1 MQTPALRRSL
11 LLFIVVLLLCSIFS
25 VSLHAQQVT
34 VSGTV
39 YDLSARRPL
48 EAVGVLS
55 TSGRGTITDS
65 MGRYS
70 ITISSKDSIWF
81 SLIGKTTMKY
91 PVDTIS
97 NTENFNVMLHLRAFD
112 LPDVTVRNSYYRFD
126 SIQNRRDNAKAFDFR
141 KPTLRFSNNPN
152 YNPGGLTVGFDLNEI
167 INMFRF
173 KRTASLLNLQRRLLM
188 QEQEKY
194 VNSRFTKPFVRKI
207 TKLTSP
213 DLDTFMVRY
222 RPDYETLLRLND
234 LELGYMIGKNYERY
248 RSERFNWRGGL
259 RRRN

>member
-1 MQTPALRRSL
+1 MRSSFL
-11 LLFIVVLLLCSIFS
+11 LLVILFTTCILSGAVQ
-25 VSLHAQQVT
+25 AQQIT
-34 VSGTV
+34 ISGTV

-48 EAVGVLS
+48 EAVGVIS
-55 TSGRGTITDS
+55 TSGKGTVTDS

-70 ITISSKDSIWF
+70 ITVSSRDSIWF

-97 NTENFNVMLHLRAFD
+97 NIENFNVMLHLRAFD

-141 KPTLRFSNNPN
+141 KPTLRLSSNPN
-152 YNPGGLTVGFDLNEI
+152 YSPGGLTVGFDINEI

-188 QEQEKY
+188 QEQDKY
-194 VNSRFTKPFVRKI
+194 VDSRFTKPFVRKI
-207 TKLTSP
+207 TRLTSP
-213 DLDTFMVRY
+213 DLDSFMVRY

-234 LELGYMIGKNYERY
+234 LELGYMIGKNYEQF
-248 RSERFNWRGGL
+248 RSERYNWRGGL
-259 RRRN
+259 RRRR

>member
-1 MQTPALRRSL
+1 LRSSCLFL
-11 LLFIVVLLLCSIFS
+11 LVLFTACILSGSVL
-25 VSLHAQQVT
+25 AQQVT
-34 VSGTV
+34 ISGTV

-48 EAVGVLS
+48 EAVGVIS
-55 TSGRGTITDS
+55 TSGKGTITDS

-70 ITISSKDSIWF
+70 ITVPAQDSIWF

-112 LPDVTVRNSYYRFD
+112 LPDVVVRNSYYRFD
-126 SIQNRRDNAKAFDFR
+126 SIKNRRDNAKAFDFR
-141 KPTLRFSNNPN
+141 KPTLRLTNNPN
-152 YNPGGLTVGFDLNEI
+152 FNPGGLTAGFDINEI

-188 QEQEKY
+188 QEQDKY
-194 VNSRFTKPFVRKI
+194 IDSRFTKPFVRKI
-207 TKLTSP
+207 TRLTSP
-213 DLDTFMVRY
+213 DLDSFMVRY

-234 LELGYMIGKNYERY
+234 LELGYMIGKNYELF

-259 RRRN
+259 RRRR

>member
-1 MQTPALRRSL
+1 MRSSFFYL
-11 LLFIVVLLLCSIFS
+11 LLVLFVGSIFS
-25 VSLHAQQVT
+25 GPVLAQQVT
-34 VSGTV
+34 ISGTV

-48 EAVGVLS
+48 EAVGVIS
-55 TSGRGTITDS
+55 TSGKGTITDS

-70 ITISSKDSIWF
+70 ITVSAQDSIWF

-112 LPDVTVRNSYYRFD
+112 LPDVVVRNSYYRFD

-141 KPTLRFSNNPN
+141 KPTLRLSSNPN
-152 YNPGGLTVGFDLNEI
+152 YNPGGLTAGFDINEI

-194 VNSRFTKPFVRKI
+194 VDSRFTKPFVRKI
-207 TKLTSP
+207 TRLTSP
-213 DLDTFMVRY
+213 DLDSFMVRY

-234 LELGYMIGKNYERY
+234 LELGYMIGKNYEQF
-248 RSERFNWRGGL
+248 RSERYNWRGGL
-259 RRRN
+259 RRRR

>member
-1 MQTPALRRSL
+1 M
-11 LLFIVVLLLCSIFS
+11 IFFTGCILS
-25 VSLHAQQVT
+25 APIHAQQVT
-34 VSGTV
+34 ISGTV

-48 EAVGVLS
+48 EAVGVIS
-55 TSGRGTITDS
+55 SSGRGTITDS

-70 ITISSKDSIWF
+70 ITVSSKDSIWF
-81 SLIGKTTMKY
+81 SLIGKTTMRY

-112 LPDVTVRNSYYRFD
+112 LPDVVVRNSYYRFD

-141 KPTLRFSNNPN
+141 KPTLRLSGNPN
-152 YNPGGLTVGFDLNEI
+152 YNPGGLSVGFDINEI

-194 VNSRFTKPFVRKI
+194 VDSRFTKPFVRKI
-207 TKLTSP
+207 TKLSSP
-213 DLDTFMVRY
+213 DLDSFMVRY

-234 LELGYMIGKNYERY
+234 LEFAYLINKNYERY
-248 RSERFNWRGGL
+248 RSERYNWRGGL

>member
-1 MQTPALRRSL
+1 MASILSGS
-11 LLFIVVLLLCSIFS
+11 VL
-25 VSLHAQQVT
+25 AQQVT
-34 VSGTV
+34 ISGTV

-48 EAVGVLS
+48 EAVGVIS
-55 TSGRGTITDS
+55 TSGKGTITDS

-70 ITISSKDSIWF
+70 ITVPAQDSIWF

-112 LPDVTVRNSYYRFD
+112 LPDVVVRNSYYRFD
-126 SIQNRRDNAKAFDFR
+126 SIKNRRDNAKAFDFR
-141 KPTLRFSNNPN
+141 KPTLRLTNNPN
-152 YNPGGLTVGFDLNEI
+152 FNPGGLTAGFDINEI

-173 KRTASLLNLQRRLLM
+173 KRTASLLNLQRRLLI
-188 QEQEKY
+188 QEQDKY
-194 VNSRFTKPFVRKI
+194 IDSRFTKPFVRKI
-207 TKLTSP
+207 TRLTSP
-213 DLDTFMVRY
+213 DLDSFMVRY

-234 LELGYMIGKNYERY
+234 LELGYMIGKNYELF

-259 RRRN
+259 RRRR

>member
-1 MQTPALRRSL
+1 MRSSFFYL
-11 LLFIVVLLLCSIFS
+11 LLVLFAGSIFS
-25 VSLHAQQVT
+25 GPVLAQQVT
-34 VSGTV
+34 ISGTV

-48 EAVGVLS
+48 EAVGVIS
-55 TSGRGTITDS
+55 TSGKGTITDS

-70 ITISSKDSIWF
+70 ITVSAQDSIWF

-112 LPDVTVRNSYYRFD
+112 LPDVVVRNSYYRFD

-141 KPTLRFSNNPN
+141 KPTLRLSSNPN
-152 YNPGGLTVGFDLNEI
+152 YNPGGLTAGFDINEI

-194 VNSRFTKPFVRKI
+194 VDSRFTKPFVRKI
-207 TKLTSP
+207 TRLTSP
-213 DLDTFMVRY
+213 DLDSFMVRY

-234 LELGYMIGKNYERY
+234 LELGYMIGKNYEQF
-248 RSERFNWRGGL
+248 RSERYNWRGGL
-259 RRRN
+259 RRRR

>member
-1 MQTPALRRSL
+1 MRSSCLFL
-11 LLFIVVLLLCSIFS
+11 LVLFTASILSGSVL
-25 VSLHAQQVT
+25 AQQVT
-34 VSGTV
+34 ISGTV

-48 EAVGVLS
+48 EAVGVIS
-55 TSGRGTITDS
+55 TSGKGTITDS

-70 ITISSKDSIWF
+70 ITVPAQDSIWF

-112 LPDVTVRNSYYRFD
+112 LPDVVVRNSYYRFD
-126 SIQNRRDNAKAFDFR
+126 SIKNRRDNAKAFDFR
-141 KPTLRFSNNPN
+141 KPTLRLTNNPN
-152 YNPGGLTVGFDLNEI
+152 FNPGGLTAGFDINEI

-188 QEQEKY
+188 QEQDKY
-194 VNSRFTKPFVRKI
+194 IDSRFTKPFVRKI
-207 TKLTSP
+207 TRLTSP
-213 DLDTFMVRY
+213 DLDSFMVRY

-234 LELGYMIGKNYERY
+234 LELGYMIGKNYELF

-259 RRRN
+259 RRRR

>member
-1 MQTPALRRSL
+1 MRPSFFL
-11 LLFIVVLLLCSIFS
+11 LLLVLFAGSIS
-25 VSLHAQQVT
+25 RESLRAQQVT
-34 VSGTV
+34 ISGTV

-48 EAVGVLS
+48 EAVGVIS
-55 TSGRGTITDS
+55 SSGRGTITDS

-70 ITISSKDSIWF
+70 ITVSSRDSIWF

-97 NTENFNVMLHLRAFD
+97 NIENFNVMLHLRAFD
-112 LPDVTVRNSYYRFD
+112 LPDVVVRNSYYRFD

-141 KPTLRFSNNPN
+141 KPTLRLSSNPN
-152 YNPGGLTVGFDLNEI
+152 YSPGGLTVGFDINEI

-188 QEQEKY
+188 QEQDKY
-194 VNSRFTKPFVRKI
+194 VDSRFTKPFVRKI
-207 TKLTSP
+207 TRLTSP
-213 DLDTFMVRY
+213 DLDSFMVRY

-234 LELGYMIGKNYERY
+234 LELGYMIGKNYEQF
-248 RSERFNWRGGL
+248 RSERYNWRGGL
-259 RRRN
+259 RRRR

>member
-1 MQTPALRRSL
+1 MRHSFFYLVMFLITGSFLSEP
-11 LLFIVVLLLCSIFS
+11 IC
-25 VSLHAQQVT
+25 AQQVT
-34 VSGTV
+34 ISGTV

-48 EAVGVLS
+48 EAVGVIS
-55 TSGRGTITDS
+55 SSGRGTITDS

-70 ITISSKDSIWF
+70 ITVSSKDSIWF
-81 SLIGKTTMKY
+81 SLIGKTTMRY

-112 LPDVTVRNSYYRFD
+112 LPDVVVRNSYYRFD

-141 KPTLRFSNNPN
+141 KPTLRLSNNPN
-152 YNPGGLTVGFDLNEI
+152 YNPGGLTVGFDINEI

-173 KRTASLLNLQRRLLM
+173 KRNASLLSLQRRLIM

-194 VNSRFTKPFVRKI
+194 VDSRFTKPFVRKI
-207 TKLTSP
+207 TRLTSP
-213 DLDTFMVRY
+213 DLDSFMVRY

-234 LELGYMIGKNYERY
+234 LELGYMIGKNYEQF

-259 RRRN
+259 RRRR

>member
-1 MQTPALRRSL
+1 MRPSFFL
-11 LLFIVVLLLCSIFS
+11 LLLVLFAGSILS
-25 VSLHAQQVT
+25 GPVLAQQVT
-34 VSGTV
+34 ISGTV

-48 EAVGVLS
+48 EAVGVIS
-55 TSGRGTITDS
+55 SSGRGTITDS

-70 ITISSKDSIWF
+70 ITVSSRDSIWF

-97 NTENFNVMLHLRAFD
+97 NIENFNVMLHLRAFD

-141 KPTLRFSNNPN
+141 KPTLRLSSNPT
-152 YNPGGLTVGFDLNEI
+152 YSPGGLTVGFDINEI

-188 QEQEKY
+188 QEQDKY
-194 VNSRFTKPFVRKI
+194 VDSRFTKPFVRKI

-213 DLDTFMVRY
+213 DLDSFMVRY
-222 RPDYETLLRLND
+222 RPEYETLLRLND
-234 LELGYMIGKNYERY
+234 LELGYMIGKNYEQF
-248 RSERFNWRGGL
+248 RSERYNWRGGL
-259 RRRN
+259 RRRR

>member
-1 MQTPALRRSL
+1 MASILSGS
-11 LLFIVVLLLCSIFS
+11 VL
-25 VSLHAQQVT
+25 AQQVT
-34 VSGTV
+34 ISGTV

-48 EAVGVLS
+48 EAVGVIS
-55 TSGRGTITDS
+55 TSGKGTITDS

-70 ITISSKDSIWF
+70 ITVPAQDSIWF

-112 LPDVTVRNSYYRFD
+112 LPDVVVRNSYYRFD
-126 SIQNRRDNAKAFDFR
+126 SIKNRRDNAKAFDFR
-141 KPTLRFSNNPN
+141 KPTLRLTSNPN
-152 YNPGGLTVGFDLNEI
+152 FNPGGLTAGFDINEI

-173 KRTASLLNLQRRLLM
+173 KRTASLLNLQRRLLI
-188 QEQEKY
+188 QEQDKY
-194 VNSRFTKPFVRKI
+194 IDSRFTKPFVRKI
-207 TKLTSP
+207 TRLTSP
-213 DLDTFMVRY
+213 DLDSFMVRY

-234 LELGYMIGKNYERY
+234 LELGYVIGKNFEQF

-259 RRRN
+259 RRRR